1 MQENCICELF
11 SATYKSRKLVSML
24 KKSWTQRKMTFFYF
38 GLLFGTIGEL
48 TLTLSAFYAKKEKLS
63 L

>member
-1 MQENCICELF
+1 MQANCICELF
-11 SATYKSRKLVSML
+11 SATYKSRKPVSML
-24 KKSWTQRKMTFFYF
+24 KSREQKEKWLFYF
-38 GLLFGTIGEL
+38 GLLFGTIGKL